1 MAISFNQ
8 LCRFFLEKSVNILRD
23 DKNLELLNDAKL
35 ITKNQTVFLKD
46 IIYIGKTSM
55 LQP

>member
-8 LCRFFLEKSVNILRD
+8 LCRFFLEKSVNILSD
-23 DKNLELLNDAKL
+23 DKNLALLNNAKL